1 MVAVNQTKQKLT
13 LEEFCQLPETK
24 PASEY
29 FKGEIEQKP
38 MPQGEHSVLQIR
50 LATAINE
57 VVLLNKFA
65 HAFTEL
71 RCTFGGRSIV
81 PDITVFSWNRIPKTE
96 KGRIAN
102 KFELYPDW
110 VIEILSPEQSANKVI
125 KKIIFCL
132 KQGTELGWLIDSE
145 DESVMIFQPN
155 QLPEIK
161 SDGEIL
167 PVLESLQDWKLS
179 VAEMFSWLSVK

>member
-57 VVLLNKFA
+57 VVLPNKFA
-65 HAFTEL
+65 GIVFRKQKKEEL
-71 RCTFGGRSIV
+71 LINLNF
-81 PDITVFSWNRIPKTE
+81 
-96 KGRIAN
+96 
-102 KFELYPDW
+102 
-110 VIEILSPEQSANKVI
+110 ILI
-125 KKIIFCL
+125 
-132 KQGTELGWLIDSE
+132 G
-145 DESVMIFQPN
+145 
-155 QLPEIK
+155 
-161 SDGEIL
+161 
-167 PVLESLQDWKLS
+167 
-179 VAEMFSWLSVK
+179 